1 MLRAATLSQ
10 QKEAI
15 RTLLETDPSAMYKFF
30 LLMQKDIARDEG
42 ERTLYDLIFDDVWE
56 NADMHRMFFESDQT
70 LLDRYLPDL
79 TDILTESRRNVE
91 AAEDLIREDDG
102 LAEKLAVHLA
112 AAMGRIRTADTAL
125 DLNMLRSEMDSGA
138 ALNRDAA
145 TAGAVRV
152 LLEAEQSSGSQT
164 GVSDEELL
172 QYLALLMAMNQNQSG
187 GTGIGDIFGG
197 GQTAAPADDRYFL
210 TVVLGYDDSL
220 IQAEQVRKG
229 LDRTAKVE
237 KVEVDQ

>member
-1 MLRAATLSQ
+1 
-10 QKEAI
+10 
-15 RTLLETDPSAMYKFF
+15 
-30 LLMQKDIARDEG
+30 
-42 ERTLYDLIFDDVWE
+42 
-56 NADMHRMFFESDQT
+56 
-70 LLDRYLPDL
+70 
-79 TDILTESRRNVE
+79 
-91 AAEDLIREDDG
+91 
-102 LAEKLAVHLA
+102 
-112 AAMGRIRTADTAL
+112 
-125 DLNMLRSEMDSGA
+125 MDSGA

-152 LLEAEQSSGSQT
+152 LLAAEQSSGSQT

-187 GTGIGDIFGG
+187 GTGIGNIFGG
-197 GQTAAPADDRYFL
+197 GQAAAPADDRYFL